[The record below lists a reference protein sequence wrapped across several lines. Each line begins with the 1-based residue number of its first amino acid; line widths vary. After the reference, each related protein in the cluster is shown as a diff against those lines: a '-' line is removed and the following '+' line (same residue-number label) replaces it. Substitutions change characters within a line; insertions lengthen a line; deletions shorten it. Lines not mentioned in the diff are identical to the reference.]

1 MSTPTLQSGYDRI
14 NAALQVL
21 YEEGLTHI
29 KPEYQKD
36 YPRYQAIGLAI
47 ASVNQ
52 SSKDVLNLAYS
63 AMEDFNAHGNNLVL
77 EWAFNLYDS
86 KFHERDLVTLRR
98 AIEKNHMTIFS
109 EWDPAEGG
117 RYKTKVINV
126 RLVFEDVTESEE
138 VTDNNDE

>member
-1 MSTPTLQSGYDRI
+1 MSATLQSSYDRI

-63 AMEDFNAHGNNLVL
+63 AMEDFNAHGNNLIL
-77 EWAFNLYDS
+77 EWAFSLYGQT
-86 KFHERDLVTLRR
+86 FHERDLVTL
-98 AIEKNHMTIFS
+98 AQGINKNNVTIFT
-109 EWDPAEGG
+109 EWMSQAGG
-117 RYKTKVINV
+117 YLTKKVNV
-126 RLVFEDVTESEE
+126 RLVIEE
-138 VTDNNDE
+138 VKETNDETNNDQ